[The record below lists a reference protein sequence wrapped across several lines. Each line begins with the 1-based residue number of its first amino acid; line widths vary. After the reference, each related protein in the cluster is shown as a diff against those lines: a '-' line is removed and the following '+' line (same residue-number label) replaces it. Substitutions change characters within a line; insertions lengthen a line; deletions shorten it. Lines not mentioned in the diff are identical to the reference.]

1 MSREYNVYHVFGT
14 TSKHNPGPKV
24 RKDNR
29 VHTYSDHEITNDL
42 LSVTITSYGDAP
54 ELAYV
59 EVVSVDEHA
68 GKRAFHRTV
77 YEWQQRTR
85 RESWG
90 ENSTAHTAS

>member
-1 MSREYNVYHVFGT
+1 MKEYNVYHVFGT

-29 VHTYSDHEITNDL
+29 VHQYEDGEITNGI
-42 LSVTITSYGDAP
+42 LSITITSYGDVP

-59 EVVSVDEHA
+59 EVVSVDEHE

-77 YEWQQRTR
+77 YEWQERTKT
-85 RESWG
+85 EAWG
-90 ENSTAHTAS
+90 